1 MFMSEE
7 KIAALEARV
16 AELESQLAVFVERAK
31 DDDEALRSFSERIN
45 EATGEL
51 HREMAEYRAEIEK
64 LILEHVRSVTAS
76 AYNAVAAQI
85 LEGIT
90 PEKIAEGLTKGAVLA
105 TRPATRDEIRD
116 GKALPVRQLTTAELR
131 Q

>member
-1 MFMSEE
+1 MNIFMSEE

-105 TRPATRDEIRD
+105 TRPATRDEIR
-116 GKALPVRQLTTAELR
+116 
-131 Q
+131 

>member
-1 MFMSEE
+1 MSVE
-7 KIAALEARV
+7 KLAALEARV

>member
-1 MFMSEE
+1 MSEE